1 MKPEVFEYHLA
12 VPKSAI
18 DDMEHVN
25 NVVYLQWVQDIAKK
39 HWESKTD
46 KAIQNT
52 YVWVVLNHFIEYH
65 HPTFE
70 NEKITLQTWVD
81 NYRGV
86 KSERHTKIINTT
98 TQKVL
103 VSAKTSW
110 CLLYKESLRP
120 ARITDEISTLF
131 L

>member
-1 MKPEVFEYHLA
+1 MKSEIFEYHFT

-18 DDMEHVN
+18 DDMGHVN

-39 HWESKTD
+39 HWQSKTN
-46 KAIQNT
+46 KTIQNR

-65 HPTFE
+65 HPAFE
-70 NEKITLQTWVD
+70 NEKIAIQTWID

-98 TQKVL
+98 SQKVL

-110 CLLYKESLRP
+110 CLLYKETLRP
-120 ARITDEISTLF
+120 TRITDEISTLF

>member
-1 MKPEVFEYHLA
+1 MKSEVFEHHFT
-12 VPKSAI
+12 VPRSAI

-39 HWESKTD
+39 HWESKTN
-46 KAIQNT
+46 KTIQNT

-65 HPTFE
+65 RPAFE
-70 NEKITLQTWVD
+70 NEKITIQTWID

-98 TQKVL
+98 SQKVL

-110 CLLYKESLRP
+110 CLLYKETLRP

>member
-1 MKPEVFEYHLA
+1 MKSDIFEYHFT

-18 DDMEHVN
+18 DDMGHVN

-39 HWESKTD
+39 HWQSKTNTT
-46 KAIQNT
+46 IQNK

-65 HPTFE
+65 HPAFE
-70 NEKITLQTWVD
+70 NEKITLQTWID
-81 NYRGV
+81 NYHGA
-86 KSERHTKIINTT
+86 KSERHTKIINTA

-110 CLLYKESLRP
+110 CFLYKETLRP

>member
-1 MKPEVFEYHLA
+1 MKPEIFEHQIT

-18 DDMEHVN
+18 DDMDHVN
-25 NVVYLQWVQDIAKK
+25 NVVYLLWVQDIAKK

-46 KAIQNT
+46 ERIRNK

-65 HPTFE
+65 QPAYE
-70 NEKITLQTWVD
+70 NDKIILQTWID
-81 NYRGV
+81 SHQGV
-86 KSERHTKIINTT
+86 KSDRHTRIINTV

-110 CLLYKESLRP
+110 CLLYKETLRP

-131 L
+131 

>member
-1 MKPEVFEYHLA
+1 MKSEIFEYHFT

-18 DDMEHVN
+18 DDMGHVN

-39 HWESKTD
+39 HWQSKTN
-46 KAIQNT
+46 KTIQNR

-70 NEKITLQTWVD
+70 NEKITIQTWID

-98 TQKVL
+98 SQKVL

-110 CLLYKESLRP
+110 CLLYKETLRP

>member
-1 MKPEVFEYHLA
+1 
-12 VPKSAI
+12 
-18 DDMEHVN
+18 
-25 NVVYLQWVQDIAKK
+25 
-39 HWESKTD
+39 
-46 KAIQNT
+46 IQNT

-70 NEKITLQTWVD
+70 NEKITLQTWGD
-81 NYRGV
+81 IYRGV

-103 VSAKTSW
+103 VSAKSSW
-110 CLLYKESLRP
+110 CLLYKESLRT

>member
-1 MKPEVFEYHLA
+1 MKSKIFEHHFTVPE
-12 VPKSAI
+12 SAI
-18 DDMEHVN
+18 DDMDHVN

-46 KAIQNT
+46 DAIRNT

-65 HPTFE
+65 SPAFE
-70 NEKITLQTWVD
+70 NDKITIQTWID

-110 CLLYKESLRP
+110 CLLYKETLRP
-120 ARITDEISTLF
+120 ARITNEISNLF

>member
-1 MKPEVFEYHLA
+1 MKSEIFEYHFT

-18 DDMEHVN
+18 DDMGHVN

-39 HWESKTD
+39 HWQSKTN
-46 KAIQNT
+46 KTIQNR

-65 HPTFE
+65 HPAFE
-70 NEKITLQTWVD
+70 NEKITIQTWID

-98 TQKVL
+98 SQKVL

-110 CLLYKESLRP
+110 CLLYKETLRP